1 MGVMYKITNR
11 VWGISDLPVPVFFGL
26 QAFLVLKWLVYYI
39 GMILLV
45 FTYPFLY
52 IYGVGF
58 LIKTKQKPNWF
69 YFALYTALFGWYIY
83 CIVKYWILGYTPK
96 PLGYQYH

>member
-69 YFALYTALFGWYIY
+69 ISHYIQHY
-83 CIVKYWILGYTPK
+83 SDGIYIVSLNIGFWDIR
-96 PLGYQYH
+96 QSR